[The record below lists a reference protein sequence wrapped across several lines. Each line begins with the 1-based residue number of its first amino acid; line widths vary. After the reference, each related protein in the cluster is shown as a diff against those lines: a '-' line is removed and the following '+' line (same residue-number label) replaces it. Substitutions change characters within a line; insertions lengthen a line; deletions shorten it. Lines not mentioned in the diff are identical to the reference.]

1 MMKAPNSLRTMPS
14 PYEDYAALRRACP
27 VLHDSANDVWIV
39 SRHADVRAVLRQHR
53 QFSSSVLAHDSFEIR
68 SPHDGAVLGS
78 EETLLASGSPR
89 HDTLRAHVAR
99 LFAPAR
105 LAACEA
111 AARDELDRVVARLM
125 GRERFEVVRDVCAP
139 VTAAV
144 MAALLGLDASWHP
157 QVARWLRVS
166 GECNA
171 RSRPDTLRAAF
182 EAMLDEI
189 WHAATHCADAGLG
202 TFMAACRDGGI
213 DARHVIDL
221 AVTLLKG
228 GADTTTFL
236 VGNVL
241 ALLAEWPD
249 LMARVREDPASVP
262 ALIEES
268 LRLDSPVQLT
278 VRLSTA
284 ETELAG
290 VRIPAGARVLL
301 LLGSANR
308 DEAVFED
315 AGDVRPGR
323 EARSHLAFGAGPH
336 RCPGVALARMQGALI
351 VQALVGRLPDYRVTP
366 EGAEETE
373 LRALR
378 GFKRIDVEFVAPHR

>member
-1 MMKAPNSLRTMPS
+1 MMTAPNSLRTLPS
-14 PYEDYAALRRACP
+14 PYADYAALRRECP
-27 VLHDSANDVWIV
+27 VFHDPVSDVWIV
-39 SRHADVRAVLRQHR
+39 SRHADVRSVLRQHR
-53 QFSSSVLAHDSFEIR
+53 QFSSSVLANDSFEIR
-68 SPHDGAVLGS
+68 SPLDRSVLES
-78 EETLLASGSPR
+78 DQTLLASAPPR
-89 HDTLRAHVAR
+89 HDALRAHVAR

-111 AARDELDRVVARLM
+111 AARGELDRVVARLM
-125 GRERFEVVRDVCAP
+125 EQERFEVVRDVCEP
-139 VTAAV
+139 VTVAV
-144 MAALLGLDASWHP
+144 MAALLGLDTHWHP
-157 QVARWLRVS
+157 HVARWLRVS

-171 RSRPDTLRAAF
+171 RSRPDVLRAAF

-189 WHAATHCADAGLG
+189 WHAATQCADAGLG

-241 ALLAEWPD
+241 ALLAERPD
-249 LMARVREDPASVP
+249 LMAQARGDPASVP

-268 LRLDSPVQLT
+268 LRLDSPVQMT
-278 VRLSTA
+278 VRLSTEA
-284 ETELAG
+284 TELGG

-308 DEAVFED
+308 DEAVFEG
-315 AGDVRPGR
+315 AEDVCTGR
-323 EARSHLAFGAGPH
+323 AARSHLAFGAGPH

-351 VQALVGRLPDYRVTP
+351 VQALVGRLPEFRTAA
-366 EGAEETE
+366 EGAAEVE

-378 GFKRIDVEFVAPHR
+378 GFKRIEAEFT